1 MKRTFLVF
9 IILLFNFSALCQ
21 DFVFVFLNKKQQPSE
36 MQKEEAEKIMVGH
49 MANINR
55 LAKEG
60 KLLAAGPFDGGG
72 GIFIFKSNTKK
83 QVEEWL
89 STDPGVQAKRWNI
102 EIFNYQPRIGSVC
115 SVGEPYEM
123 TNYTFVRFGLN
134 LTKYTVTQLP
144 DELKAH
150 DDYVKKLVPAGNVI
164 AEGSFGAEE
173 GGILI
178 MNGDFQQEVIE
189 RDPAVQKGFMEFDF
203 KKLFIAKGSFC
214 EPRP

>member
-1 MKRTFLVF
+1 MKRTFLVS
-9 IILLFNFSALCQ
+9 IVLLFSFSADCQ
-21 DFVFVFLNKKQQPSE
+21 DFVFVFLNKKQQPGE
-36 MQKEEAEKIMVGH
+36 MPKEEVEKIMAGH

-72 GIFIFKSNTKK
+72 GIFIFKSNSKK

-89 STDPGVQAKRWNI
+89 SADPGVQAQRWNI
-102 EIFNYQPRIGSVC
+102 EIFNYQPRVGSVC

-123 TNYTFVRFGLN
+123 TNYSFVRFGLN

-150 DDYVKKLVPAGNVI
+150 DDYLKKLVTTGNVI
-164 AEGSFGAEE
+164 AEGSFGAQE

-178 MNGDFQQEVIE
+178 MKAEDQQEVIE
-189 RDPAVQKGFMEFDF
+189 RDPAVEKGFIEVDF
-203 KKLFIAKGSFC
+203 KKLYIAKGSFC
-214 EPRP
+214 EPRH

>member
-1 MKRTFLVF
+1 MKRIFLGS
-9 IILLFNFSALCQ
+9 IILLFSFSGLCQ

-36 MQKEEAEKIMVGH
+36 MPKAEVEKTMAGH

-60 KLLAAGPFDGGG
+60 KLVAAGPFDGGG
-72 GIFIFKSNTKK
+72 GIFIFKSDSKK

-89 STDPGVQAKRWNI
+89 STDPGVQAKLWNI
-102 EIFNYQPRIGSVC
+102 EIFPYQPRVGSVC
-115 SVGEPYEM
+115 LVGEPYEM
-123 TNYTFVRFGLN
+123 INYTFVRFGLN

-150 DDYVKKLVPAGNVI
+150 NDYLKKFVPAEDVV
-164 AEGSFGAEE
+164 AEGSFGPEE

-178 MNGDFQQEVIE
+178 MKVDVQQEVIE
-189 RDPAVQKGFMEFDF
+189 RDPAIQKGFIGFDV
-203 KKLFIAKGSFC
+203 KRLYIAKGSFC
-214 EPRP
+214 EPRQ